1 MYFSVFFGLLPRIEE
16 ALIRMQCIVHVWFY
30 GIGYLLVYG
39 TILSK
44 MWRVYQIFHNPNP
57 SKTILKNW
65 HLMCIVIG
73 ICGAGTLLILA
84 RSIAQGL
91 TDPQLVNNTENPE
104 GTTSSAIRED
114 YSVWQCHES
123 GSIPFVF
130 DVLIF
135 VYLGLLQLV
144 GIILAFQTR
153 KVRISI
159 LNDSKS
165 VTALIYISSIV
176 LVVIVLIT
184 FILRGYLNVSAAM
197 FYGGII
203 LLATIFLIFIF
214 IPKVLHLYRDPSG
227 KEIFSGMDPTK
238 TTEQS
243 QVREQHSSLVAGM
256 TELND
261 SEKVVLLVSQIAR
274 LNESL
279 DIKNKMITELE
290 AIIKTST

>member
-1 MYFSVFFGLLPRIEE
+1 
-16 ALIRMQCIVHVWFY
+16 MQ
-30 GIGYLLVYG
+30 
-39 TILSK
+39 
-44 MWRVYQIFHNPNP
+44 
-57 SKTILKNW
+57 
-65 HLMCIVIG
+65 
-73 ICGAGTLLILA
+73 
-84 RSIAQGL
+84 
-91 TDPQLVNNTENPE
+91 
-104 GTTSSAIRED
+104 SSAIRED

-135 VYLGLLQLV
+135 VFLGLLQLV

-214 IPKVLHLYRDPSG
+214 IPKVRMV
-227 KEIFSGMDPTK
+227 I
-238 TTEQS
+238 
-243 QVREQHSSLVAGM
+243 
-256 TELND
+256 
-261 SEKVVLLVSQIAR
+261 
-274 LNESL
+274 
-279 DIKNKMITELE
+279 
-290 AIIKTST
+290 